1 MSRPISVRLLTEDR
15 QALAELAL
23 REYRDP
29 SDLAA
34 YLIADG
40 LRRLGMRPELK
51 TATDH
56 PRQADLVTA

>member
-1 MSRPISVRLLTEDR
+1 MMRPISVRLPTEDR

-34 YLIADG
+34 FLIVEG
-40 LRRLGMRPELK
+40 LRRMGALPELK
-51 TATDH
+51 TATS
-56 PRQADLVTA
+56 RQLANAVTA